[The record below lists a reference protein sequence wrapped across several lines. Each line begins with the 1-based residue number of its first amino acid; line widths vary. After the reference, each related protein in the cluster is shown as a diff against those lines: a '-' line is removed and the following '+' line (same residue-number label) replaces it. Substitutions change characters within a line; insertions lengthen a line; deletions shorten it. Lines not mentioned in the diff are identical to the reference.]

1 VFALMLLAGL
11 LSACY
16 GVGKRGLAEVIAQEP
31 RYQIANW
38 RSGEKIP
45 NDGQL
50 NVIQAELH
58 KALDL
63 DPANPTLL
71 EDLGGLYASRLQKV
85 RPSDSRALPIR
96 GQTLDFI
103 RQAVRQRPTSGQAW
117 INLALMKLRLG
128 EIDSEF
134 SLSLQQA
141 LHRTPWQPQVQL
153 LGIELG
159 LASWQALTEPLQ
171 QEIASAVRAQA
182 GWLLV
187 NQKPPLIQML
197 KRYRRSDLACPWA
210 GAAFPCP
217 AA

>member
-1 VFALMLLAGL
+1 
-11 LSACY
+11 
-16 GVGKRGLAEVIAQEP
+16 
-31 RYQIANW
+31 
-38 RSGEKIP
+38 
-45 NDGQL
+45 
-50 NVIQAELH
+50 
-58 KALDL
+58 
-63 DPANPTLL
+63 
-71 EDLGGLYASRLQKV
+71 
-85 RPSDSRALPIR
+85 
-96 GQTLDFI
+96 
-103 RQAVRQRPTSGQAW
+103 
-117 INLALMKLRLG
+117 
-128 EIDSEF
+128 
-134 SLSLQQA
+134 
-141 LHRTPWQPQVQL
+141 VQL